1 MENQILESL
10 SSTKGG
16 IEELLAD
23 ESLIIKLDSSKKKST
38 EIKKRVLD

>member
-1 MENQILESL
+1 MENKILESL
-10 SSTKGG
+10 SGAKGG

-23 ESLIIKLDSSKKKST
+23 ESLILQLDSSKKTST